1 MAILRV
7 ILILRKKNSTIWR
20 HNDINQFKLVAEV
33 LKTMSKQ
40 ELAYSAASLDRLED

>member
-7 ILILRKKNSTIWR
+7 ILILPKKIQ
-20 HNDINQFKLVAEV
+20 QFDVIMTSIKLVAEM

>member
-7 ILILRKKNSTIWR
+7 ILILPKNSTIWR
-20 HNDINQFKLVAEV
+20 HNDINQFKLVAEM